1 MGDSCNLKCKYCFT
15 NSDKYCGDPIS
26 VKTVKEF
33 VLGLE
38 EDDRFQHIKFT
49 WHGGEPLLW
58 GVERYKEVF
67 EFQKQHLAK
76 KSYMNIFQTNGTLLN
91 QAYTDLI
98 KEYGAYIGVSIDGPT
113 YTLNNQRFDDEKQF
127 NKMVNNLA
135 LLKKNNVPFAIFC
148 TLTSN
153 NIDHLSEILDFIEHL
168 NPYAYT
174 LIPVM
179 DSNFFI
185 TRSQ

>member
-15 NSDKYCGDPIS
+15 NSDKYCGEPIS

-76 KSYMNIFQTNGTLLN
+76 KSYMNIFQTN
-91 QAYTDLI
+91 
-98 KEYGAYIGVSIDGPT
+98 
-113 YTLNNQRFDDEKQF
+113 
-127 NKMVNNLA
+127 
-135 LLKKNNVPFAIFC
+135 
-148 TLTSN
+148 
-153 NIDHLSEILDFIEHL
+153 
-168 NPYAYT
+168 
-174 LIPVM
+174 
-179 DSNFFI
+179 
-185 TRSQ
+185 